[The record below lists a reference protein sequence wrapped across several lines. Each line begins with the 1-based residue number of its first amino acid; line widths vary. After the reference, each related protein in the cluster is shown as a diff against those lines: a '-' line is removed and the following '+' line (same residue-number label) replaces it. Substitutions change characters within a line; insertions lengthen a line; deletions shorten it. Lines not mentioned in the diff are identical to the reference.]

1 MKIRTVLYLMFG
13 AVIVAVLVILYV
25 TNQQT
30 LDSTIRLG
38 HGIEVPVWFAL
49 RLASAVSMLVPLL
62 FGVLR
67 DLRRMLG
74 DLTTRR
80 QARSLQEAEELYLK
94 GIESMLN
101 GREEKALE
109 HFDAVLAIE
118 PNQIGRASCRE
129 RGESAGG
136 GARV

>member
-13 AVIVAVLVILYV
+13 AVIVAVLGLLYV
-25 TNQQT
+25 TNQQP
-30 LDSTIRLG
+30 LDSTINLG
-38 HGIEVPVWFAL
+38 HGISIPVWFAL
-49 RLASAVSMLVPLL
+49 LLASAVSMLVPLL

-74 DLTTRR
+74 DLTARR
-80 QARSLQEAEELYLK
+80 QARSLQEAEERYLQ

-118 PNQIGRASCRE
+118 IGRASCRE
-129 RGESAGG
+129 R
-136 GARV
+136 V

>member
-30 LDSTIRLG
+30 LDSTIHLG

-49 RLASAVSMLVPLL
+49 LLASAVSMLVPLL

-74 DLTTRR
+74 DLTARR
-80 QARSLQEAEELYLK
+80 QARSLQEAEERYLQ

-118 PNQIGRASCRE
+118 IGRASCRE
-129 RGESAGG
+129 R
-136 GARV
+136 V

>member
-30 LDSTIRLG
+30 LDSKILLG
-38 HGIEVPVWFAL
+38 HGIAIPVWFAL
-49 RLASAVSMLVPLL
+49 LLASAVSMLVPLL

-74 DLTTRR
+74 DLTARR
-80 QARSLQEAEELYLK
+80 QARSLQEAEERKL
-94 GIESMLN
+94 
-101 GREEKALE
+101 
-109 HFDAVLAIE
+109 
-118 PNQIGRASCRE
+118 
-129 RGESAGG
+129 RG
-136 GARV
+136 VH